1 MGGEQ
6 VLLSTEQRHAV
17 ELAARG
23 ESFFFTGSAGSGKS
37 TALRAIV
44 SELTREGR
52 SVSLTAS
59 TGAAAL
65 LIGGMTL
72 HSWAGCG
79 LASEPVAVLRKKM
92 SGRTMERWRITDCL
106 IVDEISMVQP
116 ALFDKFEELARI
128 VRGCDKPFGGLQII
142 ACGDFGQLPPV
153 SRGGDDGG
161 CGDGGGSGRA
171 RPSDASRFL
180 FSCAAW
186 RMVIH
191 ETVLLT
197 AVHRQREPEL
207 LEMLESVREGRLT
220 PQALATISATQN
232 NSLVNAQGVE
242 ATKLFARNVDVDA
255 MNASRLARLPQPQ
268 FDNLAEDSGQ
278 TWMLEK
284 NSKLPV
290 KISLRVGAQVMLL
303 VNKPASG
310 LVNGSRGVV
319 VELPQKPGEP
329 VSVQFIGLDGAFP
342 VGLDTHE
349 VPHGLHGASSG
360 PLAAAAT
367 RRQYPLRLAWATTI
381 HKSQGCTLDLV
392 ECDLSGCF
400 EVGQAYTALSRCSS
414 LGGLRVVGFS
424 QGAVRCSEAVAAFY
438 RHLREQ
444 AAARRTAL
452 SRTTEPAG

>member
-1 MGGEQ
+1 
-6 VLLSTEQRHAV
+6 
-17 ELAARG
+17 
-23 ESFFFTGSAGSGKS
+23 
-37 TALRAIV
+37 
-44 SELTREGR
+44 
-52 SVSLTAS
+52 
-59 TGAAAL
+59 
-65 LIGGMTL
+65 
-72 HSWAGCG
+72 
-79 LASEPVAVLRKKM
+79 
-92 SGRTMERWRITDCL
+92 
-106 IVDEISMVQP
+106 MVQP

-142 ACGDFGQLPPV
+142 ACGDFGQLPPI

-161 CGDGGGSGRA
+161 GAVGGSGSA

-186 RMVIH
+186 RKVVR
-191 ETVLLT
+191 ETLLLT
-197 AVHRQREPEL
+197 VVHRQREPEL

-220 PQALATISATQN
+220 PEALATIRATQN

-242 ATKLFARNVDVDA
+242 ATKLFARNMDVDA
-255 MNASRLARLPQPQ
+255 INASRLAQLPRPQ
-268 FDNLAEDSGQ
+268 FDNLAADSGQ
-278 TWMLEK
+278 TGLLK
-284 NSKLPV
+284 QNCKLPV

-342 VGLDTHE
+342 VGLETLE
-349 VPHGLHGASSG
+349 VPHGLHGASPAGLETRADHGSPGSVSG

-414 LGGLRVVGFS
+414 LAGLRVVGFK
-424 QGAVRCSEAVAAFY
+424 QDAVRCSEAVAAFY

-444 AAARRTAL
+444 AAARRTAPPH
-452 SRTTEPAG
+452 R